1 MAKKYKNNKYFNI
14 YQTGGPVSTDW
25 NSSRVQKIREKVQQ
39 ARENIGQAN
48 VFLDD
53 WNKQR
58 LATGRF
64 NDQLGNGLIDIQK
77 SNRDSTPIYSSPAA
91 YGINSYLR
99 AMPLVK
105 SKDMTDEEAEIKR
118 MNDALQYSRNLR
130 QRILNTTE
138 GGVQGSVLGEYN
150 PKAKTIYANPEG
162 GESTLLHEQTHAS
175 QATPQENKIS
185 EILGTSNTSGTYYYD
200 RPTEVYSRL
209 MQFRQANNLDPN
221 EIITKDKLKEFKK
234 SATDFDLLFRYK
246 DKELL
251 DLFNNVASVDTPLN
265 NDINYAAYGGR
276 VNKFNL
282 GGPVK
287 AWNTSPNIP
296 NKLTTPLGNSPITNT
311 LSGGQKLTTK
321 LGLGSNFMGNLGS
334 SITGFLG
341 SGQGL
346 NMASNAVFGLLNPN
360 GNSTGVGNAMQ
371 TIGGLASNIPGVG
384 GIAGAAIGAVGGLVN
399 AAFGSKINEENVA
412 QFRAQNQQQ
421 ANYTSNASTNE
432 ELLADFG
439 SMQHLGNV
447 AKKDVGSDG
456 WFSNKAKNLT
466 RDINAERQRANLSAI
481 TSLGNTAQTVDTT
494 NDLLKGY
501 NFSAYGGP
509 IDMKYTGIMSPFGNQ
524 FKDGGIYIKPENK
537 GKFTALKERTG
548 KSATWF
554 KEHGTPAQKKMAT
567 FALNARK
574 WKHDNGGPLFDFNNL
589 KRDDYGLLNY
599 NGSPIL
605 SSKYSSRR
613 ASEDKSTRRNTPLG
627 YLVGDENQNVAN
639 LIWGSMELLP
649 VVGNVMGISDVANDV
664 YNMANS
670 DNISS
675 DDFGN
680 LLLDIGG
687 LVPGV
692 STITKGS
699 KLAKAAK
706 LSKAASKLD
715 DAADALR
722 YTSSKGVNDIKKRV
736 KDAKDF
742 AQKSLEEATKAAL
755 SRNKEDLYKA
765 SMRARE
771 AAKFNE
777 GILNGVDK
785 ALDPFW
791 TRYNVY
797 QNVGTKA
804 DALNDI
810 FGFMGSVE
818 DNVKAFGGELNARKW
833 KYEDGGPLEELTPQ
847 ERLNI
852 ALGRTP
858 SGRPL
863 EQGLINVYPEM
874 MFMPSGNLNTVGN
887 ITGNLGLSFGKK
899 AAVKSLRGLEYV
911 IRNTD
916 KLKKK
921 VDNTVYDVIDDI
933 TEAAIEGVPE
943 LSNVLNKASKTTKK
957 AYKRFKDSK
966 LVPSLFQDE
975 DNEIVNNENM
985 YKTSLGEGHEDYA
998 FGGELTHGGIFSNGI
1013 QEINNGGTHEQNPYE
1028 GIQVGVDEQNIP
1040 NLVEEG
1046 ELIWNDYVFSNRLNV
1061 PKSVRQK
1068 YKLRNTK
1075 NLKFAEAAKELQKES
1090 EERPNDPISKNGLN
1104 AALSDLANEQ
1114 EYIRMK
1120 KEQRQNTFAY
1130 GGSKGNI
1137 FEGEGDKPQ
1146 KLKSYKNYEKLYNDN
1161 FYNTFGYIPFWN
1173 WMSKNKNSEEAKK
1186 WLGRINSGEFG
1197 NIGGNTFNM
1206 DDILRLSHDYKRGP
1220 VHNAFLAASR
1230 KYVDENPILGLQ
1242 YDTSI
1247 KTPEKLVPVEAYMPP
1262 SKQEEEGPL
1271 TFKESPLRYAPIA
1284 GHFAGVVN
1292 DLFSK
1297 PDYQAADEVRNI
1309 ELNPSLVGFTPIGNK
1324 LRFTPYDINF
1334 QINKANANAGASRR
1348 NIMNT
1353 SGGNRAAAMA
1363 GLMGVDTNYYNA
1375 LGDAYRQALQYND
1388 ARREAVETFNRTTDQ
1403 FNSEMG
1409 LKASIANAESRNA
1422 MTKARYERDKAA
1434 ALLGQQARDAYN
1446 TRLSNNLNILLE
1458 DIGNLGKERNFRNWA
1473 DVLASR
1479 GVIKMNS
1486 KGEHQG
1492 KKNGGKLNRKKKGG
1506 WEYA

>member
-1 MAKKYKNNKYFNI
+1 MAKKYKNNKYFNT
-14 YQTGGPVSTDW
+14 YQTGGSVSTDQD
-25 NSSRVQKIREKVQQ
+25 SSRVQKIREKVQQ
-39 ARENIGQAN
+39 AREDIGQAN

-77 SNRDSTPIYSSPAA
+77 SNRDSTPIYSSPTA

-265 NDINYAAYGGR
+265 NNVNFAAYGGR
-276 VNKFNL
+276 VNKFDL

-296 NKLTTPLGNSPITNT
+296 NKLTNPLGDSPITNT
-311 LSGGQKLTTK
+311 LSRDQKFTTK

-341 SGQGL
+341 SGQGI
-346 NMASNAVFGLLNPN
+346 NMISNAAFGLLNPN

-384 GIAGAAIGAVGGLVN
+384 GLIGAGVGMLGGLVN
-399 AAFGSKINEENVA
+399 TAFGSKINEENVA
-412 QFRAQNQQQ
+412 QFRNQNKQQ

-432 ELLADFG
+432 ELLADFA
-439 SMQHLGNV
+439 SMSHLANV
-447 AKKDVGSDG
+447 SKKDVGSDG
-456 WFSNKAKNLT
+456 WFSHKARNLT
-466 RDINAERQRANLSAI
+466 RDINAERQRANLAAI

-509 IDMKYTGIMSPFGNQ
+509 INMRYTGTMSPFGNQ
-524 FKDGGIYIKPENK
+524 FKDGGIYIKPENR

-554 KEHGTPAQKKMAT
+554 KQHGTPAQKKMAT

-574 WKHDNGGPLFDFNNL
+574 WK
-589 KRDDYGLLNY
+589 
-599 NGSPIL
+599 
-605 SSKYSSRR
+605 
-613 ASEDKSTRRNTPLG
+613 
-627 YLVGDENQNVAN
+627 
-639 LIWGSMELLP
+639 
-649 VVGNVMGISDVANDV
+649 
-664 YNMANS
+664 
-670 DNISS
+670 
-675 DDFGN
+675 
-680 LLLDIGG
+680 
-687 LVPGV
+687 
-692 STITKGS
+692 
-699 KLAKAAK
+699 
-706 LSKAASKLD
+706 
-715 DAADALR
+715 
-722 YTSSKGVNDIKKRV
+722 
-736 KDAKDF
+736 
-742 AQKSLEEATKAAL
+742 
-755 SRNKEDLYKA
+755 
-765 SMRARE
+765 
-771 AAKFNE
+771 
-777 GILNGVDK
+777 
-785 ALDPFW
+785 
-791 TRYNVY
+791 
-797 QNVGTKA
+797 
-804 DALNDI
+804 
-810 FGFMGSVE
+810 
-818 DNVKAFGGELNARKW
+818 
-833 KYEDGGPLEELTPQ
+833 YEDGGPLEGLTPQ
-847 ERLNI
+847 ERLNV

-863 EQGLINVYPEM
+863 EQGLINIHPEM

-933 TEAAIEGVPE
+933 TEAAIEGAPE
-943 LSNVLNKASKTTKK
+943 LSNVLNKASKTTKRT
-957 AYKRFKDSK
+957 YKRFKNSK
-966 LVPSLFQDE
+966 ATPALFQDE

-1075 NLKFAEAAKELQKES
+1075 DLKFAEAAKQLQKES

-1114 EYIRMK
+1114 EYIRMNK
-1120 KEQRQNTFAY
+1120 QLKQNTFAY

-1137 FEGEGDKPQ
+1137 FDGTGPKSQ
-1146 KLKSYKNYEKLYNDN
+1146 KLKTYKNYTQLPQNTD
-1161 FYNTFGYIPFWN
+1161 FYTPQYMNFWN
-1173 WMSKNKNSEEAKK
+1173 WMDKNRGTEEANN
-1186 WLGRINSGEFG
+1186 WLKRINSGEFG

-1206 DDILRLSHDYKRGP
+1206 DDIMRLSHDYKRGP
-1220 VHNAFLAASR
+1220 VHNAFELASSDFER
-1230 KYVDENPILGLQ
+1230 GRSLGNLGIFNQKVPTIKPITIFEEELPEEEEIKY
-1242 YDTSI
+1242 
-1247 KTPEKLVPVEAYMPP
+1247 TPEK
-1262 SKQEEEGPL
+1262 SQGK
-1271 TFKESPLRYAPIA
+1271 FKESPLRYAPIV
-1284 GHFAGVVN
+1284 GHAAGVIS
-1292 DLFSK
+1292 DIFSK

-1388 ARREAVETFNRTTDQ
+1388 ARRDAVEAFNRATDQ
-1403 FNSEMG
+1403 YNSEMG
-1409 LKASIANAESRNA
+1409 LKASMANAESRNA
-1422 MTKARYERDKAA
+1422 MTKARYERDKNA

-1458 DIGNLGKERNFRNWA
+1458 DIGNLGRERNIRNWLDILA
-1473 DVLASR
+1473 DKDVL
-1479 GVIKMNS
+1479 KMNT
-1486 KGEHQG
+1486 KGQHVSSDKKE
-1492 KKNGGKLNRKKKGG
+1492 KKNGSKLNRKKKGG
-1506 WEYA
+1506 WEYV

>member
-1 MAKKYKNNKYFNI
+1 MAKKYKNNKYFNT
-14 YQTGGPVSTDW
+14 YQTGGPVSTDQG
-25 NSSRVQKIREKVQQ
+25 SSRVQKIREKVQQ
-39 ARENIGQAN
+39 AREDIGQAN

-64 NDQLGNGLIDIQK
+64 NNQLGNGLIDIQK
-77 SNRDSTPIYSSPAA
+77 SNRDLTPIYTSPTA

-105 SKDMTDEEAEIKR
+105 SKDMTDEEAEIRR
-118 MNDALQYSRNLR
+118 MNDAIQYSRNLR

-251 DLFNNVASVDTPLN
+251 DLFNNVAFVDTPLN
-265 NDINYAAYGGR
+265 NNVNFAAYGGKVNR
-276 VNKFNL
+276 FDGGGIFNKFANWSNKV
-282 GGPVK
+282 GD
-287 AWNTSPNIP
+287 
-296 NKLTTPLGNSPITNT
+296 KLTGENTFLGKVGVTSGNMGGIANT
-311 LSGGQKLTTK
+311 I
-321 LGLGSNFMGNLGS
+321 GST
-334 SITGFLG
+334 ITGF
-341 SGQGL
+341 
-346 NMASNAVFGLLNPN
+346 LNPN
-360 GNSTGVGNAMQ
+360 GNSIGVGNAMQ
-371 TIGGLASNIPGVG
+371 TIGELASNIPGVG
-384 GIAGAAIGAVGGLVN
+384 GLIGAGVGMLGGLVN
-399 AAFGSKINEENVA
+399 TAFGSNINEENVA
-412 QFRAQNQQQ
+412 QFRAQNKQQ

-439 SMQHLGNV
+439 SMQHLSNV
-447 AKKDVGSDG
+447 ARKDVGSDG

-466 RDINAERQRANLSAI
+466 KEINAQRQLANKQALF
-481 TSLGNTAQTVDTT
+481 SLGNTAQTIDTT
-494 NDLLKGY
+494 NDLLKEY
-501 NFSAYGGP
+501 NYTAYGGP
-509 IDMKYTGIMSPFGNQ
+509 IDMKYTGTMSPFGNQ
-524 FKDGGIYIKPENK
+524 FKDGGIYIKPENR

-605 SSKYSSRR
+605 SSKYSSRGT
-613 ASEDKSTRRNTPLG
+613 SEDKSTRRDTPLG
-627 YLVGDENQNVAN
+627 YLIGDENQNAAN
-639 LIWGSMELLP
+639 LIWGGMELLP
-649 VVGNVMGISDVANDV
+649 VVGNIMGIADVANDV
-664 YNMANS
+664 YNISNS
-670 DNISS
+670 DNINSS
-675 DDFGN
+675 NWGN

-791 TRYNVY
+791 TRYNIY

-818 DNVKAFGGELNARKW
+818 DNVKAFGGELNAKKW

-847 ERLNI
+847 ERLNV

-943 LSNVLNKASKTTKK
+943 LSNILNKASKTTKR
-957 AYKRFKDSK
+957 AYKRFKNSK

-1028 GIQVGVDEQNIP
+1028 GVQVGVDEQNVP

-1075 NLKFAEAAKELQKES
+1075 DLKFAEAAKQLQKES

-1114 EYIRMK
+1114 EYIRMNK
-1120 KEQRQNTFAY
+1120 QLKQNTFAY

-1137 FEGEGDKPQ
+1137 FDGTGPKSQ
-1146 KLKSYKNYEKLYNDN
+1146 KLKTYKNYTQLPQNTD
-1161 FYNTFGYIPFWN
+1161 FYTPQYMNFWN
-1173 WMSKNKNSEEAKK
+1173 WIDKNRGTEEANN
-1186 WLGRINSGEFG
+1186 WLKRINSGEFG

-1206 DDILRLSHDYKRGP
+1206 DDIMRLSHDYKRGP
-1220 VHNAFLAASR
+1220 VHNAFELASSYFER
-1230 KYVDENPILGLQ
+1230 GRSLGNLGIFNQKTPTIKPITIFEEELPEEEEIKY
-1242 YDTSI
+1242 
-1247 KTPEKLVPVEAYMPP
+1247 TPEK
-1262 SKQEEEGPL
+1262 SQGK
-1271 TFKESPLRYAPIA
+1271 FKESPLRYAPIV
-1284 GHFAGVVN
+1284 GHAAGVIS
-1292 DLFSK
+1292 DIFSK

-1388 ARREAVETFNRTTDQ
+1388 ARREAVETFNRATDQ
-1403 FNSEMG
+1403 YNSEMG
-1409 LKASIANAESRNA
+1409 LKASMANAESRNA

-1458 DIGNLGKERNFRNWA
+1458 DIGNLGKERNFRNWV

-1479 GVIKMNS
+1479 GVLKMNS